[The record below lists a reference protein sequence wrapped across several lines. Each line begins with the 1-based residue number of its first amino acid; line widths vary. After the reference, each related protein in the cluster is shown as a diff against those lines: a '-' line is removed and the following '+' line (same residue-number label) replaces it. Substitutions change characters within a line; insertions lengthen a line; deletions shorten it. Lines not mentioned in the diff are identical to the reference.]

1 MVPVYQCQATSE
13 EKRSALNQVLNSAT
27 LARSDRL
34 KNLLRFLC
42 EAEIEGRAA
51 TLNEYEIG
59 VQALGQPAGYSPAE
73 NSGVRSR
80 IHELRHRLDK
90 FYSSEAPDAGLRIQ
104 LLKGTYVPAFVR
116 TEAVAASPL
125 PSAPIPEI
133 PLAIPAVPARPR
145 RWVGMALAFAAGALL
160 MLLALRALPARLLPG
175 AAVAPAKTQP
185 GTQWTPE
192 LEAVWR
198 PFLESKVPLL
208 VSFESRLFVRIGS
221 VNVRDWT
228 VDEMARVESSSRLMG
243 IKNLFHQPQLYENR
257 NYADFGAVQAA
268 FSISRLLGTRNP
280 RLILKRS
287 SGVGPDDTQ
296 DNDVIFLSKP
306 STDPVLRQLLA
317 RGPFIDERLR
327 VRNLDP
333 RPGES
338 AEYVS
343 RPDPKDPDRSGERY
357 LLITLMPGLHP
368 NRKFLS
374 LASFNSEDPW
384 ALAEYLT
391 GPEHAREMYLKMRLP
406 NGRMPEFYQ
415 LVVKAVFRAQ
425 SPIQIE
431 YVAHRVLSAGF

>member
-1 MVPVYQCQATSE
+1 MGPVSQSNATSE
-13 EKRSALNQVLNSAT
+13 EKRCALNEVLNSAT

-51 TLNEYEIG
+51 ELTEYVIG
-59 VQALGQPAGYSPAE
+59 VQALGQPVGYSPAE
-73 NSGVRSR
+73 NSAVRSR

-90 FYSSEAPDAGLRIQ
+90 FYSTESPGAPLQIQ
-104 LLKGTYVPAFVR
+104 LSKGTYVPSFVR
-116 TEAVAASPL
+116 AGHVIEPPVR
-125 PSAPIPEI
+125 E
-133 PLAIPAVPARPR
+133 VPADLPKQRV
-145 RWVGMALAFAAGALL
+145 WVGTAAAFLAGALL
-160 MLLALRALPARLLPG
+160 MFGVLRGFPAGGSSATMVAQAKAG
-175 AAVAPAKTQP
+175 A

-192 LEAVWR
+192 LEAIWS
-198 PFLESKVPLL
+198 PFLESKVPVL
-208 VSFESRLFVRIGS
+208 VSFESRLLVRIGS

-228 VDEMARVESSSRLMG
+228 VDEMAGVESSPRLMA

-268 FSISRLLGTRNP
+268 FAIARLLGTRNSH
-280 RLILKRS
+280 LLLKRS

-306 STDPVLRQLLA
+306 STDPVLRRRLA
-317 RGPFIDERLR
+317 RGPFVDERLR

-333 RPGES
+333 RPGELS
-338 AEYVS
+338 EYVG

-357 LLITLMPGLHP
+357 LLITLMPGLRQQ
-368 NRKFLS
+368 RKFLS
-374 LASFNSEDPW
+374 LACFNSEDPW

-391 GPEHAREMYLKMRLP
+391 SPEHAKEMYIKMQLP
-406 NGRMPEFYQ
+406 NGKMPEFYQ
-415 LVVKAVFRAQ
+415 VVVKAVFRAQ

-431 YVAHRVLSAGF
+431 YVTHRALKQ